1 MTKWAL
7 GRKKEVEKPGF
18 FGGFYMVGIP
28 NKLSED
34 PVVCSFIMISTRLS
48 ILSSPHS
55 SIILPLFVLCFALI
69 SRLHPFL
76 LDFSVSL
83 VYLQTIAI
91 FHASIS
97 LKTCNKIVW
106 NVRTFFTWIICS
118 SIAVVFVRSFFN
130 RDSFPSHSSKRVE
143 TSATNNFIALFA
155 SVFTFD
161 RRKIVRNLPPR
172 GDSRRTR
179 RARSITLAPLLIDG
193 ADYFA

>member
-1 MTKWAL
+1 
-7 GRKKEVEKPGF
+7 
-18 FGGFYMVGIP
+18 MVGIP
-28 NKLSED
+28 NKLSGD

-55 SIILPLFVLCFALI
+55 SIILPLFVLCFVLI

-97 LKTCNKIVW
+97 LKTCNKIV
-106 NVRTFFTWIICS
+106 RTFFTWICS